1 MKKRLPKKILAA
13 FLAAMMVVTSV
24 PFSAITAFAANGYVD
39 VATDAKVQ
47 AVETAMKNFQS
58 VLAQDKS
65 YSNVGPAY
73 AAYVACQQG
82 LDAYIYG
89 GESNALDGLAD
100 NLNAKV
106 KGMTEFTGIKANT
119 DKYRTQKIFEYD
131 SEYSSEQ
138 FANAYSN
145 VLWAETGVSL
155 SDNDGKTASSDGTVS
170 TTLYYPSVTLM
181 YDDETTPVTSVM
193 ANAAAEKKKDRYVG
207 AIAFK
212 ENSNSKGLTI
222 NSNWRGGTGNN
233 QYLNFNWG
241 WLSNSNN
248 YNLAYNTTDPG
259 NIYQVGKGSGY
270 VWDQFA
276 KTEFFAN
283 QIKFTGGADLENK
296 YKATFKPSFTAYFGS
311 SNEFSKICSDIAL
324 DIEGSTEITV
334 VNYKIVKDA
343 IKAAGNKMKSKDLST
358 YSMGG
363 LYPYFA
369 AMDNAT
375 SFDPNTYFTSE
386 DNKKNDTSGYAKDAG
401 AQVKAVN
408 TASIDGTND
417 KKANYQTLRDA
428 MGDKT
433 RSTYAEGNANNEHYT
448 TDSWKTFEEAY
459 KASQAFMAE
468 VNDDTFTNAD
478 SVYKKNYE
486 AGVYADA
493 LNAAFKGLKTS
504 VEKADTSALVALIQK
519 FESYNSSVFTE
530 ETYNAA
536 STAVNKIKTEVWGSV
551 ENYGVPAYA
560 PNDNDEGRAKVATA
574 IEEYN
579 AAFAALRI
587 SPDAVVITGSG
598 PYSLNQAIDLE
609 KNIKDPRD
617 YSNYGTFATA
627 LNDAKLAKENLAT
640 TPMTDYDAQYD
651 AYVAAID
658 TLVKAYN
665 ALKYSFTKTP
675 DGTVFGNGGTNP
687 IDKMSLIDQGG
698 QYIEGSFTNQGYI
711 IRTKHTPLQVKFGDF
726 NITFGVLTKQSDAAQ
741 LLKNNALDSITI
753 NATQPKIA
761 DNTSSGSEVHL
772 TSREAKSTPYAL
784 SDEQKANYAGCLSY
798 TKSEDGKEYTYSV
811 SNLRYTGRNHINDSP
826 HVITLNDGTEVT
838 DYSQAITTN
847 LDTVLGTTDGG
858 SNNPIPGAVFARSS
872 DGKNGGEAY
881 ITGDFNFTAP
891 ATEQQTLSATSYPT
905 TTKYTL
911 GTKFGAVTAW
921 NCRNWNNFCGY
932 NWFTSEMNNQL
943 LNPQIQIVD
952 ISSLVELVDLCNTY
966 LPNSNMYT
974 DESWAAFTKALELAQ
989 ASVDLTQYNASNKLN
1004 QLMKQLESKYSA
1016 LWKAKEGLEV
1026 KTLNLTFNYK
1036 DSTGSDATL
1045 VLPVKYGE
1053 KLSKDQI
1060 NKFNENVVKSYV
1072 DSKNYTYNIVG
1083 FEPTFDINAAVTADL
1098 TYTAK
1103 YDEGTPNAANWTEF
1117 NSAKDALIAKLKS
1130 DSKFTVTAL
1139 ESVKT
1144 AIAGLSYFNLTSA
1157 EQAEI
1162 RANHQ
1167 DLIDSQKDKM
1177 LQLAESL
1184 TAIEIND
1191 DVAKAVNEA
1200 QAAANKNDYDMYDKL
1215 GDNFQVTKDVT
1226 FDVINADLTGGTQL
1240 TVKGYLYSTQTELD
1254 NVIKAALEGLSLK
1267 TYDIYVND
1275 VKIGTVPYG
1284 TPLSVTP
1291 SKIISTTATT
1301 VPGDGANYS
1310 WTYSFTAP
1318 SRDPNFGT
1326 TAQDNE
1332 KYLTAEKYMI
1342 TAPSF
1347 GFIVKGETHLTAT
1360 KVNGD
1365 KTGYTVTFRSGVNG
1379 KIINVI
1385 NTDASGNFKMPTAPS
1400 VPYYTFESYS
1410 IDVAPGASATVT
1422 KDTVITVNYKA
1433 VETDNITIDVYYCAD
1448 DFYNGE
1454 NFDTYTQSYNTLIS
1468 LSNKDAYVWTKAI
1481 YDEDKGITT
1490 FTVLYFG
1497 TSYSFYAAES
1507 MKDPDNVAYVG
1518 LVALSKD
1525 DFESLVTGQTS
1536 SESDLET
1543 GKHYPVASDDDTI
1556 NLVLNGDGSIL
1567 LADVNENTGKVSL
1580 GDLVPDV
1587 LSLDAPVFA
1596 GDNSKFSLIGTFV
1609 KPTDYKMVETGFL
1622 VTQDTTATQGDL
1634 TVENVGNKGVARLK
1648 ASKYTVG
1655 NQFVINIK
1663 NSASTKEFKYVSYL
1677 KYEDKNGNIVT
1688 TYGKVLSAT
1697 TSGHEL
1703 K

>member
-58 VLAQDKS
+58 VLAEDKS

-73 AAYVACQQG
+73 KAYVACQQG

-100 NLNAKV
+100 NLNTKV

-119 DKYRTQKIFEYD
+119 GKYRQVKVYADDDTGFDEATYLKDGYQ
-131 SEYSSEQ
+131 
-138 FANAYSN
+138 N
-145 VLWAETGVSL
+145 VLWLETGINT
-155 SDNDGKTASSDGTVS
+155 DNNDGKQSKEDYSSL
-170 TTLYYPSVTLM
+170 TLYYPQATLL
-181 YDDETTPVTSVM
+181 YDGETTPATSVM
-193 ANAAAEKKKDRYVG
+193 AIASGEGSWTWGASDRYISAITLENAADG
-207 AIAFK
+207 
-212 ENSNSKGLTI
+212 I
-222 NSNWRGGTGNN
+222 NVSRNWRGGSSNMD
-233 QYLNFNWG
+233 FNWSWYWNG
-241 WLSNSNN
+241 NKYDLSN
-248 YNLAYNTTDPG
+248 NTTTAGNVYQIRKGGTVAAYKNYQQRFSNFMEYTGDPG
-259 NIYQVGKGSGY
+259 N
-270 VWDQFA
+270 
-276 KTEFFAN
+276 
-283 QIKFTGGADLENK
+283 K
-296 YKATFKPSFTAYFGS
+296 YLATFVPTFKGHIGS
-311 SNEFSKICSDIAL
+311 KNEFATNINDPASPTVP
-324 DIEGSTEITV
+324 GSTTITV

-369 AMDNAT
+369 AMDDAT
-375 SFDPNTYFTSE
+375 SFDPNTYFTSD
-386 DNKKNDTSGYAKDAG
+386 DNSKNDTSGY
-401 AQVKAVN
+401 VKAASGKVQAIN
-408 TASIDGTND
+408 AASIDGTND

-433 RSTYAEGNANNEHYT
+433 RSTYAEGNKNNEHYT
-448 TDSWKTFEEAY
+448 ADSWKTFEDAY
-459 KASQAFMAE
+459 LASQAFMAK

-478 SVYKKNYE
+478 SVYKSNDE
-486 AGVYADA
+486 AKVYADA
-493 LNAAFKGLKTS
+493 LNAAFNGLKTS
-504 VEKADTSALVALIQK
+504 VEKADTSALVALIQQ
-519 FESYNSSVFTE
+519 FESYNSNVFTE
-530 ETYNAA
+530 ATYNAA
-536 STAVNKIKTEVWGSV
+536 LTAVNKIKTDVWGSV

-560 PNDNDEGRAKVATA
+560 PNDDEAGRAKVATA
-574 IEEYN
+574 VEEYN

-587 SPDAVVITGSG
+587 NPDAVVLTESGS
-598 PYSLNQAIDLE
+598 YSLNQAIDLE
-609 KNIKDPRD
+609 KNIKDPTD
-617 YSNYGTFATA
+617 YSNYATFATA
-627 LNDAKLAKENLAT
+627 LNDAKLAKDNLAT

-665 ALKYSFTKTP
+665 ALQYSFTKIP
-675 DGTVFGNGGTNP
+675 DGTVFGNGKTNA
-687 IDKMSLIDQGG
+687 IERMSILDQGG
-698 QYIEGSFTNQGYI
+698 QYVEGSFTNQGYI
-711 IRTKHTPLQVKFGDF
+711 FRTKHTPLQVKFGDF
-726 NITFGVLTKQSDAAQ
+726 NVTFGVITKQSDAFQ

-761 DNTSSGSEVHL
+761 ENGSKTHL
-772 TSREAKSTPYAL
+772 TSNSNSTPNAL

-798 TKSEDGKEYTYSV
+798 TQQSTDGKEYTYSV
-811 SNLRYTGRNHINDSP
+811 SNLRYTGKNNYNDSP

-858 SNNPIPGAVFARSS
+858 SNNPIPGAVFARSNN
-872 DGKNGGEAY
+872 GTNGGESY
-881 ITGDFNFTAP
+881 ITGDFNFSAP
-891 ATEQQTLSATSYPT
+891 ATEQQTLTATSYPT

-911 GTKFGAVTAW
+911 GTKFGAVAAW
-921 NCRNWNNFCGY
+921 NCRNTLNYCGY
-932 NWFTSEMNNQL
+932 NWYTTEMNNQV
-943 LNPQIQIVD
+943 LNPAVQIVD

-974 DESWAAFTKALELAQ
+974 DESWAAFTKALERAQ
-989 ASVDLTQYNASNKLN
+989 ANIDYTNINTTNLLN
-1004 QLMKQLESKYSA
+1004 QLMTQLKSKYTG

-1045 VLPVKYGE
+1045 VFPVKYGE
-1053 KLSKDQI
+1053 KLSDAQKQE
-1060 NKFNENVVKSYV
+1060 FNDKVKSSYV
-1072 DSKNYTYNIVG
+1072 DSKNYTYNLVG
-1083 FEPTFDINAAVTADL
+1083 FEPAFDINATVTADV

-1103 YDEGTPNAANWTEF
+1103 YDEGTPNAAIWTEF
-1117 NSAKDALIAKLKS
+1117 NSAKDALIAKLQS
-1130 DSKFTVTAL
+1130 GSKFTATAL

-1144 AIAGLSYFNLTSA
+1144 AIAGLEYFNLTSA
-1157 EQAEI
+1157 QQAEI
-1162 RANHQ
+1162 RADHQ

-1254 NVIKAALEGLSLK
+1254 NAIKAALEGLSLK
-1267 TYDIYVND
+1267 TYDIYVNGE
-1275 VKIGTVPYG
+1275 KKGTVPYG
-1284 TPLSVTP
+1284 TPISVTP
-1291 SKIISTTATT
+1291 SGIISTTDTT
-1301 VPGDGANYS
+1301 VKGDGANYS

-1326 TAQDNE
+1326 ATQNNE

-1360 KVNGD
+1360 QVSNKAD
-1365 KTGYTVTFRSGVNG
+1365 KIYTVTFKSSVNG

-1385 NTDASGNFKMPTAPS
+1385 NTEEGGKFKMPTAPS

-1410 IDVAPGASATVT
+1410 NGVAAGASATVT
-1422 KDTVITVNYKA
+1422 KDTVITVNYTA
-1433 VETDNITIDVYYCAD
+1433 DTNNLYTFYVYNTPD
-1448 DFYNGE
+1448 DFYNSVVSETWDDDDSAGATT
-1454 NFDTYTQSYNTLIS
+1454 NHNSVAYNQLVTVNIPGAYAIAKGVIDDVTGDYCYYILAYGDT
-1468 LSNKDAYVWTKAI
+1468 
-1481 YDEDKGITT
+1481 
-1490 FTVLYFG
+1490 
-1497 TSYSFYAAES
+1497 YSFYAHES
-1507 MKDPDNVAYVG
+1507 IGDSNYTSGIVGITEEQYKNYQVPDNEYMMYVYGTDGVRIVAEQDT
-1518 LVALSKD
+1518 L
-1525 DFESLVTGQTS
+1525 TGEYITK
-1536 SESDLET
+1536 DLEFEVYNRET
-1543 GKHYPVASDDDTI
+1543 
-1556 NLVLNGDGSIL
+1556 
-1567 LADVNENTGKVSL
+1567 
-1580 GDLVPDV
+1580 
-1587 LSLDAPVFA
+1587 PVFTD
-1596 GDNSKFSLIGTFV
+1596 DNSKFSLIGTFIC
-1609 KPTDYKMVETGFL
+1609 PTGYKMVETGFL
-1622 VTQDTTATQGDL
+1622 MTKGTSSL
-1634 TVENVGNKGVARLK
+1634 TIENASDSSKGVSRFK

-1663 NSASTKEFKYVSYL
+1663 TPPTEQSFKYVAYA
-1677 KYEDKNGNIVT
+1677 KYRDKSGNIVT
-1688 TYGKVLSAT
+1688 KYGKTISAT
-1697 TSGHEL
+1697 TANS
-1703 K
+1703 

>member
-58 VLAQDKS
+58 VLAEDKS

-100 NLNAKV
+100 KLNTAV
-106 KGMTEFTGIKANT
+106 SAMAEFTGIKANT
-119 DKYRTQKIFEYD
+119 GKYRQVKVYADDDTGFDEATYLKDGYQ
-131 SEYSSEQ
+131 
-138 FANAYSN
+138 N
-145 VLWAETGVSL
+145 VLWLETGINTNN
-155 SDNDGKTASSDGTVS
+155 NDGKQSKEDYSSLTLFYPQATLLYDG
-170 TTLYYPSVTLM
+170 
-181 YDDETTPVTSVM
+181 ETTPATSVM
-193 ANAAAEKKKDRYVG
+193 AIASGEGSWTWGASDRYIS
-207 AIAFK
+207 AITL
-212 ENSNSKGLTI
+212 ENATDGI
-222 NSNWRGGTGNN
+222 NVSRNWRGGSSN
-233 QYLNFNWG
+233 LDFNWSWYWNG
-241 WLSNSNN
+241 NKYDLSN
-248 YNLAYNTTDPG
+248 NTTTAGNVYQIRKGGLAGSYKNYQQYFSNFMEYTGDPG
-259 NIYQVGKGSGY
+259 N
-270 VWDQFA
+270 
-276 KTEFFAN
+276 
-283 QIKFTGGADLENK
+283 K
-296 YKATFKPSFTAYFGS
+296 YLATFVPTFKGHIGS
-311 SNEFSKICSDIAL
+311 VNEFATNINDPASPTVP
-324 DIEGSTEITV
+324 GTTTITV
-334 VNYKIVKDA
+334 VNYKIVKEA
-343 IKAAGNKMKSKDLST
+343 IKAAGDKMKSKDLST

-369 AMDNAT
+369 AMDDAT

-386 DNKKNDTSGYAKDAG
+386 DNKKNDTSGY
-401 AQVKAVN
+401 VKAASGKVQAIN
-408 TASIDGTND
+408 NASIDGTND

-433 RSTYAEGNANNEHYT
+433 RSTYAEGNANDEHYT
-448 TDSWKTFEEAY
+448 ADSWKTFEDAY
-459 KASQAFMAE
+459 KASQAFMAK

-478 SVYKKNYE
+478 SVYKSNDE
-486 AGVYADA
+486 AKVYADA
-493 LNAAFKGLKTS
+493 LNAAFNGLKTS
-504 VEKADTSALVALIQK
+504 VEKADTSALVALIQQ
-519 FESYNSSVFTE
+519 FESYNSNVFTE
-530 ETYNAA
+530 ATYNAA
-536 STAVNKIKTEVWGSV
+536 LTAVNKIKTDVWGSV

-560 PNDNDEGRAKVATA
+560 PNDDEAGRAKVTTA

-587 SPDAVVITGSG
+587 NPDAVVLTESGS
-598 PYSLNQAIDLE
+598 YSLNQAIDLE
-609 KNIKDPRD
+609 KNIKDPTD
-617 YSNYGTFATA
+617 YSNYATFATA
-627 LNDAKLAKENLAT
+627 LNDAKLAKDNLAT

-665 ALKYSFTKTP
+665 ALQYSFTKIP
-675 DGTVFGNGGTNP
+675 DGTVFGNGKTNA
-687 IDKMSLIDQGG
+687 IERMSILDQGG
-698 QYIEGSFTNQGYI
+698 QYVEGSFTNQGYI
-711 IRTKHTPLQVKFGDF
+711 FRTKHTPLQVKFGDF
-726 NITFGVLTKQSDAAQ
+726 NVTFGVITKQSDAFQ

-761 DNTSSGSEVHL
+761 ENGSKTHL
-772 TSREAKSTPYAL
+772 TSNSNSTPNAL

-798 TKSEDGKEYTYSV
+798 TPEGKEYTYSV
-811 SNLRYTGRNHINDSP
+811 SNLRYTGKNNYNDSP

-858 SNNPIPGAVFARSS
+858 SNNPIPGAVFARSNN
-872 DGKNGGEAY
+872 GKNGGESY

-891 ATEQQTLSATSYPT
+891 ATEQQTLTATSYPT

-911 GTKFGAVTAW
+911 GTKFGAVAAW
-921 NCRNWNNFCGY
+921 NCRNTLNYCGY
-932 NWFTSEMNNQL
+932 NWYTTEMNNQV
-943 LNPQIQIVD
+943 LNPAVQIVD
-952 ISSLVELVDLCNTY
+952 ISPLVELVDLCNTY

-974 DESWAAFTKALELAQ
+974 DESWLAFTKALERAQ
-989 ASVDLTQYNASNKLN
+989 ANIDYTNINTTNLLN
-1004 QLMKQLESKYSA
+1004 QLMTQLKSKYTQ
-1016 LWKAKEGLEV
+1016 LWNAKEALEV

-1053 KLSKDQI
+1053 KLSDAQI
-1060 NKFNENVVKSYV
+1060 KEFNDKVKFSYV
-1072 DSKNYTYNIVG
+1072 DSKNYTYNLVG
-1083 FEPTFDINAAVTADL
+1083 FEPTFDINATVTADV

-1103 YDEGTPNAANWTEF
+1103 YDEGTPNAAIWTEF
-1117 NSAKDALIAKLKS
+1117 NSAKDALIAKLQS
-1130 DSKFTVTAL
+1130 GSKFTATAL
-1139 ESVKT
+1139 ESVKS
-1144 AIAGLSYFNLTSA
+1144 AIADLTYFNLTSA

-1226 FDVINADLTGGTQL
+1226 FDVINKDLTDGTQL

-1254 NVIKAALEGLSLK
+1254 NAIKAALEGLSLK

-1275 VKIGTVPYG
+1275 VKIGTVAYG

-1291 SKIISTTATT
+1291 SKIISTTDTT
-1301 VPGDGANYS
+1301 AKGDGANYS

-1360 KVNGD
+1360 QVNGD
-1365 KTGYTVTFRSGVNG
+1365 KTGYTVTFKSGVNG

-1385 NTDASGNFKMPTAPS
+1385 NTDASGNFEMPTAPS

-1410 IDVAPGASATVT
+1410 NGVAAGASASVT
-1422 KDTVITVNYKA
+1422 QDTVITVNYTA
-1433 VETDNITIDVYYCAD
+1433 VETDNITIDVYYCAE
-1448 DFYNGE
+1448 DFYSGE

-1507 MKDPDNVAYVG
+1507 MKDPDNVAFVG